1 MNRTRRLTHAVLL
14 ASLFFL
20 LPGRSGQ
27 AWQESPQEQQLIVV
41 VRTGAPAD
49 KALACKQLAIHG
61 TKEAVPAL
69 APLLEDEHLASWA
82 RIALE
87 AIPDPAADE
96 ALRNAAESLSGRLL
110 IGTLNSIGVRRDANA
125 VPLLTERLQNPDA
138 DVAAAAAVAL
148 GRIGDAAATAALQKA
163 LAERSTTAYNAVAE
177 GCILCAERLMEDG
190 KLPEAIAIYDAVRT
204 ADVPKPR
211 AVEATRGAILAR
223 GTDGIPLLLEQLES
237 DDRAYLYIGLTTA
250 RELPGA
256 EVADALAAHL
266 AKTSPSR
273 AALVLYALADRR
285 ESSVPAAV
293 LQVAKNGARPVRIA
307 AIGFI
312 GKKGDQRSLD
322 TLLEIATESD
332 QQFSQAAKLALAEL
346 SGEGV
351 NEQIAQRLNTAN
363 GPTYPVLIELVGMRR
378 IDATKP
384 LIKALDHSDPAVRA
398 AALTSL
404 GATAGPQDLA
414 VLISQVIQPKNDVDL
429 PVAQLALREACVRMP
444 DREACAAE
452 LGAAMPA
459 ASIPSQV
466 QLLEILGA
474 MGGQQ
479 ALQSMAAA
487 VKSGQEPLQDAGS
500 RLLGEWMSVDAGP
513 VLLDLTGD
521 PSSDKYRI
529 RLLRGYIRLARQF
542 IMPDPERAEMCRQAL
557 KAATRAD
564 EQKLVLA
571 VLERYPSLPTLQVA
585 IQAAEQ
591 PALKNDAQQVAM
603 IIVQKLGGDQA
614 NARKLL
620 TQIGL
625 EPMKVEIIKAEYG
638 AGDKTRDVTEQLQQL
653 AGDLPLIALSAAN
666 YNESFGGDPA
676 PGTKKELKIEF
687 RINGK
692 PGRAIFAE
700 NALIM
705 LPVPK

>member
-110 IGTLNSIGVRRDANA
+110 IGTLNSIGVRRDAN
-125 VPLLTERLQNPDA
+125 
-138 DVAAAAAVAL
+138 
-148 GRIGDAAATAALQKA
+148 ALQKA